1 MFSFSSLAEGIL
13 AGNAVV
19 VESEVKNAL
28 SEGLEAS
35 HVLEKGLIAGMITVG
50 ERFRAGDM
58 FLPEVLMS
66 AKAMHKGLEIV
77 RPLLAQSGQSLQRKV
92 VMGTVEGDIHDI
104 GKKIVGTLIEGNGFN
119 VIDLGVDLRPE
130 VFVQAV
136 EEHRPDVLGMSAMLT
151 TTMTNMKKVIDLLK
165 ENGLREKVKVVVGGA
180 PVNEEFAE
188 SIGADGYAPDAGV
201 AAEFHWV
208 DVLCKD
214 RKLYCPG
221 NKPYVSCLHNKN
233 N

>member
-1 MFSFSSLAEGIL
+1 MFSFNSLAEGVL
-13 AGNAVV
+13 AGNAGV

-28 SEGLEAS
+28 SEGLEAN

-201 AAEFHWV
+201 AAELV
-208 DVLCKD
+208 
-214 RKLYCPG
+214 RKL
-221 NKPYVSCLHNKN
+221 VA
-233 N
+233 

>member
-1 MFSFSSLAEGIL
+1 MFSFNSLAEGVL
-13 AGNAVV
+13 AGNVGA

-28 SEGLEAS
+28 SEGLEAN

-188 SIGADGYAPDAGV
+188 SIGAYGYAPDAGV
-201 AAEFHWV
+201 AAELV
-208 DVLCKD
+208 
-214 RKLYCPG
+214 RKL
-221 NKPYVSCLHNKN
+221 VA
-233 N
+233 

>member
-1 MFSFSSLAEGIL
+1 MFSFNSLAEGVL
-13 AGNAVV
+13 AGNAGA

-165 ENGLREKVKVVVGGA
+165 EKGLREKVKVVVGGA

-201 AAEFHWV
+201 AAELV
-208 DVLCKD
+208 
-214 RKLYCPG
+214 RKL
-221 NKPYVSCLHNKN
+221 VA
-233 N
+233 

>member
-1 MFSFSSLAEGIL
+1 MFSFSSLAEGVL
-13 AGNAVV
+13 AGNAGL

-58 FLPEVLMS
+58 YLPEVLMS
-66 AKAMHKGLEIV
+66 AKAMHQGLEIV
-77 RPLLAQSGQSLQRKV
+77 RPRLAQSGQSLQRKV

-104 GKKIVGTLIEGNGFN
+104 GKRIVGTLIEGNGFN

-201 AAEFHWV
+201 AAELV
-208 DVLCKD
+208 
-214 RKLYCPG
+214 RKL
-221 NKPYVSCLHNKN
+221 VA
-233 N
+233 

>member
-1 MFSFSSLAEGIL
+1 MFSFNSLAEGVL
-13 AGNAVV
+13 VGNVGA

-201 AAEFHWV
+201 AAELV
-208 DVLCKD
+208 
-214 RKLYCPG
+214 RKL
-221 NKPYVSCLHNKN
+221 VA
-233 N
+233 

>member
-1 MFSFSSLAEGIL
+1 VFSFSSLAEGVL
-13 AGNAVV
+13 AGNAGL

-58 FLPEVLMS
+58 YLPEVLMS

-77 RPLLAQSGQSLQRKV
+77 RPRLAQSGQSLQRKV

-104 GKKIVGTLIEGNGFN
+104 GKRIVGTLIEGNGFN

-136 EEHRPDVLGMSAMLT
+136 EDHRPDVLGMSAMLT

-165 ENGLREKVKVVVGGA
+165 EKGLREKVKVVVGGA
-180 PVNEEFAE
+180 PVSEEFAE

-201 AAEFHWV
+201 AAELV
-208 DVLCKD
+208 
-214 RKLYCPG
+214 RKL
-221 NKPYVSCLHNKN
+221 VA
-233 N
+233 

>member
-1 MFSFSSLAEGIL
+1 MADLNGISEALQKGDRDTVAKLVKEAIDEGVGPKTIL
-13 AGNAVV
+13 D
-19 VESEVKNAL
+19 E
-28 SEGLEAS
+28 
-35 HVLEKGLIAGMITVG
+35 GLIAGMITVG

-201 AAEFHWV
+201 AAELV
-208 DVLCKD
+208 
-214 RKLYCPG
+214 RKL
-221 NKPYVSCLHNKN
+221 VA
-233 N
+233 

>member
-1 MFSFSSLAEGIL
+1 MFSFNSLAEGVL
-13 AGNAVV
+13 VGNVGA

-104 GKKIVGTLIEGNGFN
+104 GKKIGGTLIEGNGFN

-201 AAEFHWV
+201 AAELV
-208 DVLCKD
+208 
-214 RKLYCPG
+214 RKL
-221 NKPYVSCLHNKN
+221 VA
-233 N
+233 

>member
-1 MFSFSSLAEGIL
+1 MFSFSSLAEGVL
-13 AGNAVV
+13 AGNTGA

-28 SEGLEAS
+28 NEGLEAS

-50 ERFRAGDM
+50 EHFRAGDM

-77 RPLLAQSGQSLQRKV
+77 RPLLAQSGQSFQRKV

-165 ENGLREKVKVVVGGA
+165 EKGLREKVKVVVGGA

-201 AAEFHWV
+201 AAELV
-208 DVLCKD
+208 
-214 RKLYCPG
+214 RKL
-221 NKPYVSCLHNKN
+221 VA
-233 N
+233 

>member
-1 MFSFSSLAEGIL
+1 MFSFNSLAEGVL
-13 AGNAVV
+13 AGNVGA

-165 ENGLREKVKVVVGGA
+165 EKGLREKVKVVVGGA

-201 AAEFHWV
+201 AAELV
-208 DVLCKD
+208 
-214 RKLYCPG
+214 RKL
-221 NKPYVSCLHNKN
+221 VA
-233 N
+233 

>member
-1 MFSFSSLAEGIL
+1 VVLFSSLVEAVEV
-13 AGNAVV
+13 GNVGA

-136 EEHRPDVLGMSAMLT
+136 EDHRPDVLGMSAMLT

-165 ENGLREKVKVVVGGA
+165 EKGLREKVKVVVGGA

-201 AAEFHWV
+201 AAEMV
-208 DVLCKD
+208 
-214 RKLYCPG
+214 RKL
-221 NKPYVSCLHNKN
+221 VA
-233 N
+233 

>member
-1 MFSFSSLAEGIL
+1 VFSFSSLAEGVL
-13 AGNAVV
+13 AGNAGL

-58 FLPEVLMS
+58 YLPEVLMS

-77 RPLLAQSGQSLQRKV
+77 GPRLAQSGQSLQRKV

-104 GKKIVGTLIEGNGFN
+104 GKKIVGTLIEGNGLN

-136 EEHRPDVLGMSAMLT
+136 EDHRPDVLGMSAMLT

-165 ENGLREKVKVVVGGA
+165 EKGLREKVKVVVGGA

-201 AAEFHWV
+201 AAELV
-208 DVLCKD
+208 
-214 RKLYCPG
+214 RKL
-221 NKPYVSCLHNKN
+221 VA
-233 N
+233 

>member
-1 MFSFSSLAEGIL
+1 MFSFSSLAEGVL
-13 AGNAVV
+13 AGNAGL

-58 FLPEVLMS
+58 YLPEVLMS
-66 AKAMHKGLEIV
+66 AKAMHKGLEII
-77 RPLLAQSGQSLQRKV
+77 RPRLAQSGQSLQRKV

-165 ENGLREKVKVVVGGA
+165 EKGLREKVKVVVGGA
-180 PVNEEFAE
+180 PVSEEFAE

-201 AAEFHWV
+201 AAELV
-208 DVLCKD
+208 
-214 RKLYCPG
+214 RKL
-221 NKPYVSCLHNKN
+221 VA
-233 N
+233 

>member
-1 MFSFSSLAEGIL
+1 MFSFSSLAEGVL
-13 AGNAVV
+13 VGNAGT

-58 FLPEVLMS
+58 YLPEVLMS
-66 AKAMHKGLEIV
+66 AKAMHKGLEII
-77 RPLLAQSGQSLQRKV
+77 RPLLAQSGQSLQQKV
-92 VMGTVEGDIHDI
+92 IMGTVEGDIHDI
-104 GKKIVGTLIEGNGFN
+104 GKKIVGTLIEGNGFS

-165 ENGLREKVKVVVGGA
+165 EKGLREKVKVVVGGA

-201 AAEFHWV
+201 AAELV
-208 DVLCKD
+208 
-214 RKLYCPG
+214 RKL
-221 NKPYVSCLHNKN
+221 VA
-233 N
+233 

>member
-1 MFSFSSLAEGIL
+1 MFSFNSLAEGVL
-13 AGNAVV
+13 AGNAGA

-77 RPLLAQSGQSLQRKV
+77 RPLLARSGQSLQRKV

-104 GKKIVGTLIEGNGFN
+104 GKRIVGTLIKGNGFN

-165 ENGLREKVKVVVGGA
+165 EKGLREKVKVVVGGA

-201 AAEFHWV
+201 AAELV
-208 DVLCKD
+208 
-214 RKLYCPG
+214 RKL
-221 NKPYVSCLHNKN
+221 VA
-233 N
+233 

>member
-1 MFSFSSLAEGIL
+1 MFSFNSLVEAVE
-13 AGNAVV
+13 AGNVGA
-19 VESEVKNAL
+19 VESEVRNAL

-77 RPLLAQSGQSLQRKV
+77 RPLLAQSGQSLQQKV

-104 GKKIVGTLIEGNGFN
+104 GKKIVGTLIEGNGFS

-165 ENGLREKVKVVVGGA
+165 EKGLREKVKVVVGGA

-201 AAEFHWV
+201 AAELV
-208 DVLCKD
+208 
-214 RKLYCPG
+214 RKL
-221 NKPYVSCLHNKN
+221 VA
-233 N
+233 

>member
-1 MFSFSSLAEGIL
+1 MFSFNSLAEGVL
-13 AGNAVV
+13 AGNAGA

-77 RPLLAQSGQSLQRKV
+77 RPLLARSGQSLQRKV

-104 GKKIVGTLIEGNGFN
+104 GKRIVGTLIEGNGFN

-201 AAEFHWV
+201 AAELV
-208 DVLCKD
+208 
-214 RKLYCPG
+214 RKL
-221 NKPYVSCLHNKN
+221 VA
-233 N
+233 

>member
-1 MFSFSSLAEGIL
+1 MFSFSSLAEGVL
-13 AGNAVV
+13 AGNAGL

-58 FLPEVLMS
+58 YLPEVLMS

-77 RPLLAQSGQSLQRKV
+77 RPRLAQSGQSLQRKV

-165 ENGLREKVKVVVGGA
+165 EKGLREKVKVVVGGA
-180 PVNEEFAE
+180 PVSEEFAE

-201 AAEFHWV
+201 AAELV
-208 DVLCKD
+208 
-214 RKLYCPG
+214 RKL
-221 NKPYVSCLHNKN
+221 VA
-233 N
+233 

>member
-1 MFSFSSLAEGIL
+1 MFSFSSLAEGVL
-13 AGNAVV
+13 TGNAVV

-201 AAEFHWV
+201 AAELV
-208 DVLCKD
+208 
-214 RKLYCPG
+214 RKL
-221 NKPYVSCLHNKN
+221 VA
-233 N
+233 

>member
-1 MFSFSSLAEGIL
+1 MFSFNSLAEGVL
-13 AGNAVV
+13 AGNVGA

-201 AAEFHWV
+201 AAELV
-208 DVLCKD
+208 
-214 RKLYCPG
+214 RKL
-221 NKPYVSCLHNKN
+221 VA
-233 N
+233 

>member
-1 MFSFSSLAEGIL
+1 VFSFNNLAEGVL
-13 AGNAVV
+13 AGNAGV

-201 AAEFHWV
+201 AAELV
-208 DVLCKD
+208 
-214 RKLYCPG
+214 RKL
-221 NKPYVSCLHNKN
+221 VA
-233 N
+233 

>member
-1 MFSFSSLAEGIL
+1 VVLFSSLVEAVEV
-13 AGNAVV
+13 GNVGA

-77 RPLLAQSGQSLQRKV
+77 RPLLVQSGQSLQRKV

-136 EEHRPDVLGMSAMLT
+136 EDHRPDVLGMSAMLT

-165 ENGLREKVKVVVGGA
+165 EKGLREKVKVVVGGA

-201 AAEFHWV
+201 AAEMV
-208 DVLCKD
+208 
-214 RKLYCPG
+214 RKL
-221 NKPYVSCLHNKN
+221 VA
-233 N
+233 

>member
-1 MFSFSSLAEGIL
+1 MVLFSSLVEAVEV
-13 AGNAVV
+13 GNVGA

-136 EEHRPDVLGMSAMLT
+136 EDHRPDVLGMSAMLT

-165 ENGLREKVKVVVGGA
+165 EKGLREKVKVVVGGA

-201 AAEFHWV
+201 AAEMV
-208 DVLCKD
+208 
-214 RKLYCPG
+214 RKL
-221 NKPYVSCLHNKN
+221 VA
-233 N
+233 

>member
-1 MFSFSSLAEGIL
+1 MFSFNSLAEGVL
-13 AGNAVV
+13 AGNAGA

-201 AAEFHWV
+201 AAELV
-208 DVLCKD
+208 
-214 RKLYCPG
+214 RKL
-221 NKPYVSCLHNKN
+221 VA
-233 N
+233 

>member
-13 AGNAVV
+13 AGNAGL

-151 TTMTNMKKVIDLLK
+151 TTMTNMKKVIDLLE

-201 AAEFHWV
+201 AAELV
-208 DVLCKD
+208 
-214 RKLYCPG
+214 RKL
-221 NKPYVSCLHNKN
+221 VA
-233 N
+233 

>member
-1 MFSFSSLAEGIL
+1 VFSFNSLAEGVL
-13 AGNAVV
+13 AGNVGA

-201 AAEFHWV
+201 AAELV
-208 DVLCKD
+208 
-214 RKLYCPG
+214 RKL
-221 NKPYVSCLHNKN
+221 VA
-233 N
+233 

>member
-1 MFSFSSLAEGIL
+1 MFSFSSLAEAVE
-13 AGNAVV
+13 AGNAGA

-50 ERFRAGDM
+50 ERFRTGDM
-58 FLPEVLMS
+58 YLPEVLMS

-77 RPLLAQSGQSLQRKV
+77 RPRLAQSGQSLQRKV

-165 ENGLREKVKVVVGGA
+165 EKGLREKVKVVVGGA
-180 PVNEEFAE
+180 PVSEEFAE

-201 AAEFHWV
+201 AAELV
-208 DVLCKD
+208 
-214 RKLYCPG
+214 RKL
-221 NKPYVSCLHNKN
+221 VA
-233 N
+233 

>member
-1 MFSFSSLAEGIL
+1 VFSFSSLAEGIL
-13 AGNAVV
+13 AGNAGL

-58 FLPEVLMS
+58 YLPEVLMS

-77 RPLLAQSGQSLQRKV
+77 RPRLAQSGQSLQRKV

-165 ENGLREKVKVVVGGA
+165 EKGLREKVKVVVGGA
-180 PVNEEFAE
+180 PVSEEFAE

-201 AAEFHWV
+201 AAELV
-208 DVLCKD
+208 
-214 RKLYCPG
+214 RKL
-221 NKPYVSCLHNKN
+221 VA
-233 N
+233 

>member
-1 MFSFSSLAEGIL
+1 MFSFNSLAEGVL
-13 AGNAVV
+13 AGNAGA

-130 VFVQAV
+130 VFVQAI

-201 AAEFHWV
+201 AAELV
-208 DVLCKD
+208 
-214 RKLYCPG
+214 RKL
-221 NKPYVSCLHNKN
+221 VA
-233 N
+233 

>member
-13 AGNAVV
+13 AGNAGL
-19 VESEVKNAL
+19 VENEVKNAL

-130 VFVQAV
+130 VFVQAI

-201 AAEFHWV
+201 AAELV
-208 DVLCKD
+208 
-214 RKLYCPG
+214 RKL
-221 NKPYVSCLHNKN
+221 VA
-233 N
+233 

>member
-1 MFSFSSLAEGIL
+1 
-13 AGNAVV
+13 
-19 VESEVKNAL
+19 
-28 SEGLEAS
+28 
-35 HVLEKGLIAGMITVG
+35 
-50 ERFRAGDM
+50 
-58 FLPEVLMS
+58 MS

-136 EEHRPDVLGMSAMLT
+136 EDHRPDVLGMSAMLT

-165 ENGLREKVKVVVGGA
+165 EKGLREKVKVVVGGA

-201 AAEFHWV
+201 AAEMV
-208 DVLCKD
+208 
-214 RKLYCPG
+214 RKL
-221 NKPYVSCLHNKN
+221 VA
-233 N
+233 

>member
-1 MFSFSSLAEGIL
+1 VFSFSSLAEGVL
-13 AGNAVV
+13 AGNAGL

-58 FLPEVLMS
+58 YLPEVLMS

-77 RPLLAQSGQSLQRKV
+77 RPRLAQSGQSLQRKV

-165 ENGLREKVKVVVGGA
+165 EKGLREKVKVVVGGA
-180 PVNEEFAE
+180 PVSEEFAE

-201 AAEFHWV
+201 AAELV
-208 DVLCKD
+208 
-214 RKLYCPG
+214 RKL
-221 NKPYVSCLHNKN
+221 VA
-233 N
+233 